1 MKGSDVAINPIVKSL
16 IESIGVG
23 SQGKVRVRV
32 RYSKPVF
39 AQIFMAGLS
48 IIDTAFLPLT
58 YFRRIKK
65 NAFQQNYQHSIGGRP
80 SDPFVSFRVPPG
92 TFHAGSYSTNSWASK
107 RHLGADHRNPS
118 HNVNSFWNSN
128 SKRQANLPSTER
140 QSQPGL

>member
-1 MKGSDVAINPIVKSL
+1 MKGSDEAINPIVKSL

-23 SQGKVRVRV
+23 SSTVRVRV

-39 AQIFMAGLS
+39 AQIFIGGLS
-48 IIDTAFLPLT
+48 IIDTPFLPVA

-92 TFHAGSYSTNSWASK
+92 TFHPGSYSTNSWASK
-107 RHLGADHRNPS
+107 RHVEVDHGNPS

-128 SKRQANLPSTER
+128 SKRQTNLPSTER